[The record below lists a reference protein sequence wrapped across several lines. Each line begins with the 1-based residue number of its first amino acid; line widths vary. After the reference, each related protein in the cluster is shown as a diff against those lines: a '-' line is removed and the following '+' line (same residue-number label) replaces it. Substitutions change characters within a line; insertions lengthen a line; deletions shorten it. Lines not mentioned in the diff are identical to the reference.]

1 MENNKQEILSKL
13 YAIRAGLSTISLEK
27 DKLYKSEEDV
37 RNISQKMEICKRNIE
52 LESKLI
58 ESYEGYI
65 VEAQGDIIQTN
76 VQKKENDLMKPSIV
90 KMVIESILISLA
102 AVVAA
107 IIPLFVI
114 AFIIDL
120 IVGFF
125 IGKDVMEYEHI
136 IIAEIIVF
144 IVAFS
149 ISFFPRSKE
158 YNRIKQFDEK
168 KYERE
173 LNKHNNRI
181 ISYKQNIN
189 ERNCFKNKLESEY
202 EKYNSEYKKAINI
215 YENTKEQVTLTVQTL
230 FDYMME
236 EFNDFLDYRDW
247 QNVDLIIFYIETRR
261 AETIKEALYQV
272 DRQNQAD
279 TIAMACNE
287 ISVSIRNLSSSMMIT
302 INNCFSHLENRIS
315 EQYKSQTKMFKDI
328 NNSLNLE
335 LDSMKSNV
343 AEHIKSITSQQSIQ
357 NALISKIEVNTNELA
372 EDMRYVLNYR
382 K

>member
-58 ESYEGYI
+58 ERYEGYI

-202 EKYNSEYKKAINI
+202 EKYNSEYKKAINV

-302 INNCFSHLENRIS
+302 INNCFSHLENKIS

-343 AEHIKSITSQQSIQ
+343 VEHIKSISSQQSNQ